1 MTTLTKSEQRQIAT
15 EGLIMLR
22 VRAGFAVITRQDL
35 SKDYVNQLT
44 FLGAD
49 PKGLGFETSDVMA
62 EIAPK
67 IGYEFKNDGF
77 DALGRHINPR
87 IEKVQAKI

>member
-1 MTTLTKSEQRQIAT
+1 LELYHKQNGKCAIS
-15 EGLIMLR
+15 GR
-22 VRAGFAVITRQDL
+22 VLVGNAGH
-35 SKDYVNQLT
+35 VNQLT

>member
-35 SKDYVNQLT
+35 SKDWNCIIN
-44 FLGAD
+44 
-49 PKGLGFETSDVMA
+49 KMA
-62 EIAPK
+62 SVLYPEE
-67 IGYEFKNDGF
+67 Y
-77 DALGRHINPR
+77 
-87 IEKVQAKI
+87 